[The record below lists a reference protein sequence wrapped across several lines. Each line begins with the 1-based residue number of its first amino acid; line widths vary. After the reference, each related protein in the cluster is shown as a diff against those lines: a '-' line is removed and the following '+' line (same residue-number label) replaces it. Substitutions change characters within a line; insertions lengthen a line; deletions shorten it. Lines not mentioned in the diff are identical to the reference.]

1 MAQGSQNYAMQ
12 PYRPQQESGY
22 SGTFSPDED
31 IEDAMLTGEV
41 YAVHDADAWN
51 SDKMTAKVPP
61 AYDGLSSYFS
71 FEENVEEWQLIT
83 IVEENK
89 QAPLI
94 RFRLKGNARAVR
106 NLLDIE
112 KLTELNQEQSST
124 C

>member
-1 MAQGSQNYAMQ
+1 MAQGSHSYAIQ
-12 PYRPQQESGY
+12 QYRPQDSSYTGN
-22 SGTFSPDED
+22 FSPDD
-31 IEDAMLTGEV
+31 DVEDAMLTEEI

-61 AYDGLSSYFS
+61 AYDGITSYFS

-83 IVEENK
+83 TVEEEK

-112 KLTELNQEQSST
+112 
-124 C
+124 